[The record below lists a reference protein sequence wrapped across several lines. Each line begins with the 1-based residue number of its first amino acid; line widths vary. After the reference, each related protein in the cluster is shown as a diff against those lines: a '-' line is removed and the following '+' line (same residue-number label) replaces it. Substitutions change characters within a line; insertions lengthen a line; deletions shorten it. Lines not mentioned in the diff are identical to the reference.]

1 MQQDAVTLRLK
12 VKEYHCLQLKGWDSL
27 LARFEGVSI
36 NQNARVIPPFFVL
49 FIEVMEF

>member
-1 MQQDAVTLRLK
+1 MHQDTVTLRLK
-12 VKEYHCLQLKGWDSL
+12 VKEYHCLQLWNWACL
-27 LARFEGVSI
+27 LARFAGVSI